1 MADISDALDALA
13 ALIAQEFY
21 PGLTAAARAGE
32 SLDEAEFPDS
42 AAGLPVYIQT
52 GWPTDQALMA
62 TLTPTDPAVKK
73 GAWVTVFPQTNL
85 TQVTSP
91 ALSRW
96 EELAKPPAT
105 VQAVADDNA
114 GTVTISGA
122 GSDTVYQYV
131 TVLVGRQGYS
141 VVVPADATPE
151 SIAQDVAD
159 AMRAEHPNVSVDG
172 ASVYVPTGGVLQAR
186 VGRKGTMLKEIERER
201 QDCMVSIWA
210 ADPEARGK
218 VGGIVRKALSD
229 EPRVLLADETKANL
243 YYRQT
248 NDWDEYEKAGVYRRD
263 IHYWVEFS
271 TYLKVD
277 GFEVTAPY
285 FGTSAAPAG
294 S

>member
-1 MADISDALDALA
+1 MADISEVLDALA
-13 ALIAQEFY
+13 GLVAQEFY
-21 PGLTAAARAGE
+21 PGLTAAVRAGDCIDD
-32 SLDEAEFPDS
+32 DEVPDS
-42 AAGLPVYIQT
+42 ALGLPVYIQT
-52 GWPTDQALMA
+52 GWPSDQALMA
-62 TLTPTDPAVKK
+62 TLTPTDPKVKK

-114 GTVTISGA
+114 GTVTIAGA
-122 GSDTVYQYV
+122 GSETVYQYV
-131 TVLVGRQGYS
+131 TVLIGAQGYS
-141 VVVPADATPE
+141 VEVAPDATPDI
-151 SIAQDVAD
+151 IAQALAEV
-159 AMRAEHPNVSVDG
+159 MRADHPDVSADG
-172 ASVYVPTGGVLQAR
+172 DLVFVPTGGVLQAR
-186 VGRKGTMLKEIERER
+186 VGRKGTMLKEVERER

-210 ADPEARGK
+210 ADAETRKK
-218 VGGIVRKALSD
+218 VGTLARQALGE
-229 EPRVLLADETKANL
+229 EPRVLLPDETKANL

-277 GFEVTAPY
+277 GFEVTAPFY
-285 FGTSAAPAG
+285 GTSAVPAG